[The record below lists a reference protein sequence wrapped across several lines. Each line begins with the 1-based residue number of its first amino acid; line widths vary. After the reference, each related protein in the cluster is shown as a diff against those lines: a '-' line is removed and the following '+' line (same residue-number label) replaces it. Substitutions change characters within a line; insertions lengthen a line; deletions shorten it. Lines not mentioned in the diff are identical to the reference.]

1 MGAECIQDQ
10 QGRSLCQQSSG
21 MAEGSSQTLEPHA
34 VREGTKLES
43 WLGTIDA
50 IVVMESALTNVFSL
64 AHKRGVRSKIIFL
77 NLEWSDPRQV
87 SLVAHPI
94 PPPSSPSLYLPHSTS
109 LPLPP
114 PFSPSNISPLLSTP
128 LPLIL

>member
-10 QGRSLCQQSSG
+10 QGRSLCQLSSG
-21 MAEGSSQTLEPHA
+21 MPEGSSQTLEPHA

-50 IVVMESALTNVFSL
+50 IVVMESALPNVFSL

-87 SLVAHPI
+87 SLVAF
-94 PPPSSPSLYLPHSTS
+94 
-109 LPLPP
+109 PLPRS
-114 PFSPSNISPLLSTP
+114 FSPSNLSPLLSVP
-128 LPLIL
+128 SPSDLIETERGPSHMCILSAERL